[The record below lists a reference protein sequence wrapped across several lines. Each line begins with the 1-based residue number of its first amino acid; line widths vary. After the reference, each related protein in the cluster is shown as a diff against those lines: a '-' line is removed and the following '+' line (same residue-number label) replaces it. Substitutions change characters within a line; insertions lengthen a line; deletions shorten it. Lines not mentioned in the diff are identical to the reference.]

1 MTDRRT
7 TEELLA
13 AAEERLT
20 LTEQLPGKLASVR
33 GWANNGDENVRVTVD
48 VHGAVKEL
56 KLAESALDLG
66 PDALGEEIV
75 RLAGDAQK
83 AALRQGVD
91 TLGQAMGDAAAIAML
106 RSTGLAD
113 LVDEDAEVLP
123 YVPGTDPNA
132 HTWNVIP
139 PGS

>member
-1 MTDRRT
+1 MSERRN

-20 LTEQLPGKLASVR
+20 LTAQLPGKLASMR
-33 GWANNGDENVRVTVD
+33 GWANNADENVRVTVD

-56 KLAESALDLG
+56 KLAESALNLD
-66 PDALGEEIV
+66 PDALGAEIV
-75 RLAGDAQK
+75 RLAGEAQK

-91 TLGQAMGDAAAIAML
+91 TLGQVVGDAGVLDML
-106 RSTGLAD
+106 RSAGMAD
-113 LVDEDAEVLP
+113 LVDPDAEVLP
-123 YVPGTDPNA
+123 YVPGVDPNA

-139 PGS
+139 PST